1 MSPATEEDETLASD
15 PISSSEPDKAL
26 APEEAAGAQNPCGNG
41 DSSSAG
47 PSGGEEE
54 GSEQT
59 LARADELFEKG
70 SRAIEDGEF
79 LDAVDYLS
87 RALEIR
93 VAHYGDLAP
102 DCASA
107 YYKYG
112 CALLCKAQEE
122 SDPLVVPKNITNPEN
137 AKSSTN
143 MDASGSSNASAGDAE
158 EDVENMEGEGGGS
171 GDDES
176 EGDDGEAAEAD
187 EDESDLDL
195 SWKLLDIA
203 RAIVEKSPEDT
214 MEKVNIWAALGEVS
228 MEREDIEASL
238 NDYKKALSILECL
251 VEPDHRRIV
260 ELNFRICLVL
270 ELDLKIGEA
279 IPYCRKAIS
288 LCKSRLQR
296 LKEDATKA
304 DATSSS
310 NTSGD
315 LPPVVKGSGRKSS
328 LEDEMELLSG
338 FLSELEKKLEDLEQ
352 TTTNPRSVVSEV
364 MQMLASKPSG
374 EKNPPSTSSAGVR
387 SASLT
392 SSQVGV
398 VSNGFDSPTV
408 STAATDGS
416 AVTHLGV
423 VGRGIK
429 RAVVKPISAEPP
441 SKKPAMATDS
451 VAEKTADAGAS
462 EAVGSASASQDAD
475 AEPLLK

>member
-26 APEEAAGAQNPCGNG
+26 APEEAAGAQNPRGNG

-102 DCASA
+102 ECASA

-143 MDASGSSNASAGDAE
+143 MDASGSSNASAGDAK

-315 LPPVVKGSGRKSS
+315 LPPVEKGSGRKSS
-328 LEDEMELLSG
+328 LEDEIELLSG

-451 VAEKTADAGAS
+451 VAEKTGDAGAS
-462 EAVGSASASQDAD
+462 EAVGSASASQDA
-475 AEPLLK
+475 EPLLK